1 MNLAKEKR
9 NAIEMGAPIS
19 VEKNDQKSD
28 VKKSTQLKPVI
39 KLKQSLSVNKND
51 TQVTLS
57 NHNNQQISNQSNQQ
71 NATSSKNTNEQNATS
86 SKNTNEYTTH
96 NRKFN
101 KIHKCTYCEKK
112 FTRMNDMYRHRKHY
126 CKNNQLEKKELVVK
140 QNDKNTPFNHLQT
153 QNNTTGAQIEQLTA
167 EITKLKEEVVQLKN
181 QPSPPNIVINAK
193 IDNHFYLDQ
202 RMVDLFEKTKQLHGP
217 ESAVKRAVDLISNKN
232 KHNKHD
238 WVKDPELMDH
248 DRWAQAVKY
257 LGKDPTGSHQF
268 ELHIS
273 QDHIIVDNGNKID
286 SILTDII
293 ANYVIKSQNY
303 IYQQIYEHPSE
314 EIDWSLSDQTGI
326 YQSKGINIHTLYQK
340 FRNIKADPIHLVS
353 LVNQ

>member
-1 MNLAKEKR
+1 MDL
-9 NAIEMGAPIS
+9 
-19 VEKNDQKSD
+19 
-28 VKKSTQLKPVI
+28 LF
-39 KLKQSLSVNKND
+39 
-51 TQVTLS
+51 
-57 NHNNQQISNQSNQQ
+57 
-71 NATSSKNTNEQNATS
+71 KNTN
-86 SKNTNEYTTH
+86 
-96 NRKFN
+96 
-101 KIHKCTYCEKK
+101 
-112 FTRMNDMYRHRKHY
+112 
-126 CKNNQLEKKELVVK
+126 
-140 QNDKNTPFNHLQT
+140 P
-153 QNNTTGAQIEQLTA
+153 QIEQLTA
-167 EITKLKEEVVQLKN
+167 EITKLKEEVIQLKN
-181 QPSPPNIVINAK
+181 QPPPPNIVINAK

-217 ESAVKRAVDLISNKN
+217 ESGVKRAVDLVSNKN

-238 WVKDPELMDH
+238 WVRDPELMDH
-248 DRWAQAVKY
+248 DQWTQAVKY

-268 ELHIS
+268 ELHIN

-326 YQSKGINIHTLYQK
+326 YQSKGVNIHTLYQK